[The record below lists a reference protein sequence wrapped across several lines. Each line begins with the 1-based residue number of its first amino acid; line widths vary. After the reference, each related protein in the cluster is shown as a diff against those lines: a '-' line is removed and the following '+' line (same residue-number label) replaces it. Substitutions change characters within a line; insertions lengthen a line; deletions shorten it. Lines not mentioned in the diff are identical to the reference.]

1 MGEHRNQTKDPILH
15 QNHARGL
22 ALAAAAASLFALA
35 TLAASADAGADQLGF
50 CYGVNACKGKSSC
63 KTANNGCK
71 GLNAC
76 KGKGFV
82 EEVSEGTCAQLGGQF
97 KTYPEVEKEQAGH

>member
-1 MGEHRNQTKDPILH
+1 MHIPQKTT
-15 QNHARGL
+15 RGL
-22 ALAAAAASLFALA
+22 LLAATAASLFALA
-35 TLAASADAGADQLGF
+35 PLVTAADAGANANGACF
-50 CYGVNACKGKSSC
+50 GVNACKGKSSC

>member
-1 MGEHRNQTKDPILH
+1 MLNPSTI
-15 QNHARGL
+15 RGL

-35 TLAASADAGADQLGF
+35 PPAVHADAGADQIGN

-63 KTANNGCK
+63 KTADNACVGK
-71 GLNAC
+71 NAC

-82 EEVSEGTCAQLGGQF
+82 DSVSHGTCDQLGGRFSTEDPMKKQ
-97 KTYPEVEKEQAGH
+97 

>member
-1 MGEHRNQTKDPILH
+1 MRNPSTV
-15 QNHARGL
+15 RGL

-35 TLAASADAGADQLGF
+35 PLAVHADPGADQIGN

-63 KTANNGCK
+63 KTAENACVGK
-71 GLNAC
+71 NAC

-82 EEVSEGTCAQLGGQF
+82 DSVSRGTCDQLGGRF
-97 KTYPEVEKEQAGH
+97 STEDPMRKK